1 MAIVGLNNKV
11 GIKINSVDLSDHV
24 NNVQLNR
31 TFDELEVTAM
41 GDTAHK
47 FVKGLEA
54 STLQLDF
61 LSDESATSVDVTLS
75 GAWGTTVPFVLLQDK
90 SSAVSATNPL
100 ITGSILVNKTQDING
115 APGEIA
121 KQSITF
127 TVNSS
132 TTIATSGTF

>member
-24 NNVQLNR
+24 TNVSLLRQ
-31 TFDELEVTAM
+31 FDELEVTAM
-41 GDTAHK
+41 GDSAHK

-61 LSDESATSVDVTLS
+61 LSDESAASVNTTLS
-75 GAWGTTVPFVLLQDK
+75 SAWGTTVAFSLLQDK
-90 SSAVSATNPL
+90 TSAVSATNPL

-115 APGEIA
+115 APGDIA

-127 TVNSS
+127 TVNTA
-132 TTIATSGTF
+132 TTVATSGTF